1 MANYLGAGLKRV
13 KSSLQKYITERPSS
27 TKDRNNRNKAQE
39 TSSRLPLGSHGE
51 KLGGQ
56 SESYAN
62 TSNIGN
68 FNF

>member
-39 TSSRLPLGSHGE
+39 TPSRLSLGSQGE

-56 SESYAN
+56 SESYTN

-68 FNF
+68 LNF